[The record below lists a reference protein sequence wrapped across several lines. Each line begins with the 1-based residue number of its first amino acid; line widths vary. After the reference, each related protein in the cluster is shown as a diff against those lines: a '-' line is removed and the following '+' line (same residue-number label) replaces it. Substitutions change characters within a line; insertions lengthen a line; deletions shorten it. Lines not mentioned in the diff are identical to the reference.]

1 MFANPNKF
9 LFFAVQKNRVCNQP
23 TDFMI
28 GNNKVDIG
36 SSVKLLS
43 INIDNQL
50 SSTKTSVTSVSN
62 QTNNVLGRPK
72 YFLGFKAKKV
82 LINTFI

>member
-9 LFFAVQKNRVCNQP
+9 LFFAVQKNRVRNQP

-36 SSVKLLS
+36 SSVK
-43 INIDNQL
+43 
-50 SSTKTSVTSVSN
+50 
-62 QTNNVLGRPK
+62 
-72 YFLGFKAKKV
+72 F
-82 LINTFI
+82 